1 MLIQINTNIV
11 ATEQDLIIVQ
21 NFYLQTAAW
30 KESVHVYNKN
40 KDILILG
47 EGPTQGLDDTK
58 LNVHNQVKDLH

>member
-21 NFYLQTAAW
+21 NFYLQTEAW
-30 KESVHVYNKN
+30 KESVHVYDKN

-58 LNVHNQVKDLH
+58 LNVYNQVKDLY

>member
-21 NFYLQTAAW
+21 NFYLQTEAW

-58 LNVHNQVKDLH
+58 LNVYNQVKDLY

>member
-58 LNVHNQVKDLH
+58 LNVYNQVKDLY

>member
-1 MLIQINTNIV
+1 MLIQVNTNIV

-21 NFYLQTAAW
+21 NFYLQTEAW
-30 KESVHVYNKN
+30 KESVHVYDKN

-58 LNVHNQVKDLH
+58 LNVYNQVKDLY

>member
-21 NFYLQTAAW
+21 NFYLQMEAW
-30 KESVHVYNKN
+30 KESVHVYDKN

-58 LNVHNQVKDLH
+58 LNVYNQVKDLY

>member
-21 NFYLQTAAW
+21 NFYLQTEAW

-58 LNVHNQVKDLH
+58 LNVHSQVKDLY